1 MKYALLNA
9 LCLLLCAPLWLIAQ
23 PARTF
28 VLGDGARPWASG
40 GRGTDPIFVLN
51 ARTAEFEQTNAPG
64 GTIDFDL
71 NPGWIAP
78 LRFDESENIAARV
91 LLSGKVTAPTSG
103 RGLELQLEGTVNGD
117 HEVAFERK
125 PTLFEP
131 QVTTRGIWLILD
143 FGSPIG
149 ITRVRFY
156 PRNTVVE
163 TPTAPFH
170 NDFLRGYEVWINEE
184 LDSFDTPDALMARDT
199 RNEEPIV
206 DLSIPAQYARYI
218 KIKSLADQPFE
229 IDEVEV
235 YGTGFLRQGLYYT
248 DIIDLGDRAAIGIVD
263 WAEQAIGTP
272 EFSSLSVRVRT
283 GLDDTPLIFWEFIP
297 GEGTEESRIIPVTQE
312 QYIALLPTS
321 RGGITDDTVNW
332 SPWFASNNG
341 DLIAAPNPRQYIQF
355 QFEFNGELFT
365 ARQVN
370 ELAFAYIQ
378 PPIAGQLIAE
388 VFPRLARAEEAAT
401 FRYAVRLLQRDL
413 RQGGEVRGFDRI
425 EVDTGV
431 AITAVRE
438 IKLNGE
444 PYDFNV
450 DFTREDGFGISFA
463 LVREDS
469 ALLELTFDL
478 PIFRFGTTFTGRAY
492 NSRAPEVPQA
502 FTPGDAIQFEP
513 ADIAELS
520 GLSVAI
526 PKPQIGKLIGDIAI
540 ASRIFS
546 PNGDGI
552 NDVWDVFFN
561 VLQLTRPAPLRLELY
576 DLSGHRLATLIDEE
590 RGIGPVELAWDGR
603 INGDLLLP
611 GIYLWVLRVEA
622 DAFEEQHTGTLAIV
636 Y

>member
-1 MKYALLNA
+1 MRYGLAIALCALLSW
-9 LCLLLCAPLWLIAQ
+9 PLGSSAQ

-28 VLGDGARPWASG
+28 VLGDGARPWTSG

-51 ARTAEFEQTNAPG
+51 AFQGEVELTNAPG
-64 GTIDFDL
+64 STIDFDL
-71 NPGWIAP
+71 SPGWIAP

-91 LLSGKVTAPTSG
+91 LTSGRITAPTSG
-103 RGLELQLEGTVNGD
+103 RGLENQLTGTVNGD
-117 HEVAFERK
+117 HAVAFERK

-149 ITRVRFY
+149 ITRMRFY
-156 PRNTVVE
+156 PRNTVVA

-170 NDFLRGYEVWINEE
+170 NDFLRGYEVWINEH
-184 LDSFDTPDALMARDT
+184 LDSFDTPDALMARDA
-199 RNEEPIV
+199 RNEDAIV
-206 DLSIPAQYARYI
+206 DVAIPAQYARYV

-248 DIIDLGDRAAIGIVD
+248 DMIDLGDRAAVGVVD
-263 WAEQAIGTP
+263 WVEQAIGTP

-283 GLDDTPLIFWEFIP
+283 GLDDTPLVFREFIP
-297 GEGTEESRIIPVTQE
+297 GDTPGQGTYNEVTREEYTE
-312 QYIALLPTS
+312 LLPTS
-321 RGGITDDTVNW
+321 RGGIIEDQVNW

-341 DLIAAPNPRQYIQF
+341 ELIAAPNPRQYIQF
-355 QFEFNGELFT
+355 QFEFNGGLFT
-365 ARQVN
+365 ARQVD

-378 PPIAGQLIAE
+378 PPLAGRLVAE
-388 VFPRLARAEEAAT
+388 IFPRIARAEEAAT
-401 FRYAVRLLQRDL
+401 FRYAVRLDHE
-413 RQGGEVRGFDRI
+413 GDPVRGYDRI
-425 EVDTGV
+425 EIDTGV

-444 PYDFNV
+444 PYDFNI
-450 DFTREDGFGISFA
+450 DFVRADGFGISFA
-463 LVREDS
+463 LVAEES

-478 PIFRFGTTFTGRAY
+478 PIFRFGTTFSGRAF

-502 FTPGDAIQFEP
+502 FTPGDAMEFEP

-561 VLQLTRPAPLRLELY
+561 VLQLTRPAPVLLELY
-576 DLSGHRLATLIDEE
+576 DLSGHKLATLIDEE

-603 INGDLLLP
+603 VGGELLLP
-611 GIYLWVLRVEA
+611 GTYVWVLRVKA
-622 DAFEEQHTGTLAIV
+622 DAFEEKHTGTLAIA

>member
-51 ARTAEFEQTNAPG
+51 ARKAEFEQTNAPG

-184 LDSFDTPDALMARDT
+184 FDSFDTPDALMARDT

-248 DIIDLGDRAAIGIVD
+248 DIIDLG
-263 WAEQAIGTP
+263 
-272 EFSSLSVRVRT
+272 
-283 GLDDTPLIFWEFIP
+283 
-297 GEGTEESRIIPVTQE
+297 
-312 QYIALLPTS
+312 
-321 RGGITDDTVNW
+321 
-332 SPWFASNNG
+332 
-341 DLIAAPNPRQYIQF
+341 
-355 QFEFNGELFT
+355 
-365 ARQVN
+365 
-370 ELAFAYIQ
+370 
-378 PPIAGQLIAE
+378 
-388 VFPRLARAEEAAT
+388 
-401 FRYAVRLLQRDL
+401 
-413 RQGGEVRGFDRI
+413 
-425 EVDTGV
+425 
-431 AITAVRE
+431 
-438 IKLNGE
+438 
-444 PYDFNV
+444 
-450 DFTREDGFGISFA
+450 
-463 LVREDS
+463 
-469 ALLELTFDL
+469 
-478 PIFRFGTTFTGRAY
+478 
-492 NSRAPEVPQA
+492 
-502 FTPGDAIQFEP
+502 
-513 ADIAELS
+513 
-520 GLSVAI
+520 
-526 PKPQIGKLIGDIAI
+526 
-540 ASRIFS
+540 
-546 PNGDGI
+546 
-552 NDVWDVFFN
+552 
-561 VLQLTRPAPLRLELY
+561 
-576 DLSGHRLATLIDEE
+576 
-590 RGIGPVELAWDGR
+590 
-603 INGDLLLP
+603 
-611 GIYLWVLRVEA
+611 
-622 DAFEEQHTGTLAIV
+622 
-636 Y
+636 

>member
-1 MKYALLNA
+1 MMYGLLVALYALLSW
-9 LCLLLCAPLWLIAQ
+9 PLEASAQ

-28 VLGDGARPWASG
+28 VLGDATRPWTSG

-51 ARTAEFEQTNAPG
+51 AFKGEVELTNAPG
-64 GTIDFDL
+64 GAIDFDL

-91 LLSGKVTAPTSG
+91 LLSGRVTAPTSG
-103 RGLELQLEGTVNGD
+103 RGLENQLTGTVNGD
-117 HEVAFERK
+117 HEIAFERK

-156 PRNTVVE
+156 PRNTVVA

-170 NDFLRGYEVWINEE
+170 NDFLRGYEVWINEH
-184 LDSFDTPDALMARDT
+184 LDSFDTPDALMARDA

-206 DLSIPAQYARYI
+206 DLPIPAQYARYV

-248 DIIDLGDRAAIGIVD
+248 DIIDLGDRAAIGTVD
-263 WAEQAIGTP
+263 WVEEAIGTP

-283 GLDDTPLIFWEFIP
+283 GLDDTPLIFREFVP
-297 GEGTEESRIIPVTQE
+297 GETPGQGTYSEVTRATYAE
-312 QYIALLPTS
+312 LLPTS
-321 RGGITDDTVNW
+321 RGGIIEDTDNW

-341 DLIAAPNPRQYIQF
+341 ELIAAPNPRPYVQF
-355 QFEFNGELFT
+355 QFEFNGDLFT
-365 ARQVN
+365 ARQVD

-378 PPIAGQLIAE
+378 PPLAGQLVAE
-388 VFPRLARAEEAAT
+388 VFPRIARAEEAAT
-401 FRYAVRLLQRDL
+401 FRYAVRLEHL
-413 RQGGEVRGFDRI
+413 GGAVRGFDRI

-431 AITAVRE
+431 SITAVRE

-450 DFTREDGFGISFA
+450 DFIREDGFGISFA
-463 LVREDS
+463 QIAADS

-478 PIFRFGTTFTGRAY
+478 PIFRFGTTFSGRAY
-492 NSRAPEVPQA
+492 NSRAPQVPQA
-502 FTPGDAIQFEP
+502 FTPGNAIEFEP

-540 ASRIFS
+540 ATRIFS

-561 VLQLTRPAPLRLELY
+561 VLQLTRPAPVLLELY
-576 DLSGHRLATLIDEE
+576 DLSGHKVTTLIDAE

-603 INGDLLLP
+603 VGGELLLP
-611 GIYLWVLRVEA
+611 GTYIWVLRVKA
-622 DAFEEQHTGTLAIV
+622 DAFEEQHTGTLAIA